1 MQGHPDLK
9 GAIRE
14 YFLQTY
20 SLYEQL
26 FKFLATDEAYFIRS
40 EPLRHPLIFY
50 YGHTACLYINKL
62 FDYGMIK
69 ERVNPEYEK
78 ILAVGVDEM
87 DWDDLNQAHY
97 DWPSVPQVRE
107 FRAQV
112 KQVVLD
118 VIDSSKTTKI
128 DNWLTDLY
136 VILLGIEH

>member
-1 MQGHPDLK
+1 
-9 GAIRE
+9 
-14 YFLQTY
+14 
-20 SLYEQL
+20 
-26 FKFLATDEAYFIRS
+26 
-40 EPLRHPLIFY
+40 
-50 YGHTACLYINKL
+50 
-62 FDYGMIK
+62 MIK